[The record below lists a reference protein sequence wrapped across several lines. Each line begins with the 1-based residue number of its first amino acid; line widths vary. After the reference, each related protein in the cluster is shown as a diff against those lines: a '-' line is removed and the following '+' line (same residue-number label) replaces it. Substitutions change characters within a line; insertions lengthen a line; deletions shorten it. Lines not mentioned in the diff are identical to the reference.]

1 MVSSPQTLKESAR
14 SSATYRLVVR
24 SAEEAVQTIQAQW
37 GGQAKVVSVRQMPG
51 QGLSAL
57 FGRPRLEVIARVGD
71 GPAVE
76 AVASGQGMIRV
87 GASASRAEVPS
98 AFPEPDADSAVDGR
112 AGAEETRDRVER
124 ADELP
129 SLTEVLRRAGFTETL
144 RARLQLAPEWQAAR
158 HGPLHRQVVAV
169 GNALRV
175 LAEVPRTDLV
185 TDRVAFLGTAGSG
198 RTTALAKWIAA
209 RVASGEAVD
218 RVVQWSDGETVPHV
232 LRQAALAA
240 RTSVVTVPFGRRVD
254 DARSGGTTL
263 ALDCA
268 AFSVTDEAQR
278 AMLRRGLDHERIA
291 TRVLVLNALY
301 DLGTLQRMAGA
312 GRELGATH
320 VVFTHLDEL
329 CEWGRLWDLLIEGE
343 LSPLFLSTGPA
354 HDHGREDDVV
364 AAVLRRTVPGAGRNG
379 R

>member
-1 MVSSPQTLKESAR
+1 M
-14 SSATYRLVVR
+14 
-24 SAEEAVQTIQAQW
+24 QTIQAQW

-76 AVASGQGMIRV
+76 AVASGQGMMRV

-291 TRVLVLNALY
+291 TRILVLNALY
-301 DLGTLQRMAGA
+301 DLGTLQRMAAA

-364 AAVLRRTVPGAGRNG
+364 AAVLRRTVPGARGNG

>member
-14 SSATYRLVVR
+14 ASATYRLVVR

-71 GPAVE
+71 EPSVL
-76 AVASGQGMIRV
+76 AVASGQERKRV
-87 GASASRAEVPS
+87 EASTPRAELASAFAER
-98 AFPEPDADSAVDGR
+98 DADSAVDGG
-112 AGAEETRDRVER
+112 ADAEETRERVEPV
-124 ADELP
+124 DELP

-144 RARLQLAPEWQAAR
+144 RARMQLAPECQAAR
-158 HGPLHRQVVAV
+158 TGPLHRQVAAV
-169 GNALRV
+169 GSALRA
-175 LAEVPRTDLV
+175 LAEVRRTDLV
-185 TDRVAFLGTAGSG
+185 TERVAFLGTPGAG

-209 RVASGEAVD
+209 RVATGEAVD
-218 RVVQWSDGETVPHV
+218 RVVQWGAGETVPNV

-240 RTSVVTVPFGRRVD
+240 RTSVVTVPFGRSVD
-254 DARSGGTTL
+254 DARSGGGTL
-263 ALDCA
+263 AVDCA
-268 AFSVTDEAQR
+268 AFSVTDAAER
-278 AMLRRGLDHERIA
+278 AMLRRGLDRERIA
-291 TRVLVLNALY
+291 TRILVLNALY
-301 DLGTLQRMAGA
+301 DLGTLQRMAAA

-364 AAVLRRTVPGAGRNG
+364 AAVLRRTVPGARGNG